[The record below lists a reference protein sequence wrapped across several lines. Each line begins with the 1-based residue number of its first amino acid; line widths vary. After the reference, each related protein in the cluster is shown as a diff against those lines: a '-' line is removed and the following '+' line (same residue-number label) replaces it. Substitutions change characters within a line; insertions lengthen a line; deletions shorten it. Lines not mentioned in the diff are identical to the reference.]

1 MKIGIR
7 LHDLAKDTPEN
18 AFKKA
23 KDAGFDYIQLVFKK
37 ALKDENGNF
46 LVFNEENA
54 KKVATFLNKY
64 DLKVAMLGAYFN
76 PVHSNKELV
85 QKNKEYFVEHLKY
98 ASIVGENYF
107 PNWEKIF
114 LQLGKNMVPAS
125 RSIIGRRDMTRNTR
139 RKFF

>member
-7 LHDLAKDTPEN
+7 LHDLTKDTPEN

-23 KDAGFDYIQLVFKK
+23 KEAGFDYVQLVFKK

-64 DLKVAMLGAYFN
+64 NLKVAMLGAYFN

-85 QKNKEYFVEHLKY
+85 QKNKE
-98 ASIVGENYF
+98 
-107 PNWEKIF
+107 
-114 LQLGKNMVPAS
+114 
-125 RSIIGRRDMTRNTR
+125 
-139 RKFF
+139 